1 MKLLREISEENTVEL
16 FTEETDGKK
25 TYYIEGIFLQAD
37 VKNRNGRLY
46 PYNIMKNQVNEYI
59 EKYVNDNRA
68 LGELGHPPNPS
79 VNYDKVS
86 HKIVSLQE
94 NSKNFIGRAK
104 IMDTPKGKIVKTLMD
119 EGVKMGAS
127 SRALGSLKEVNGVK
141 IVQEDFHLITAADIV
156 SDPSAPDAFVTN
168 LMEDKE
174 WIWDNGNL
182 IVLEKEIKNSI
193 NTLSKN
199 GKLNEDTLLKVFNY
213 ILSKI

>member
-1 MKLLREISEENTVEL
+1 MKLLREINDENKIELIVEES
-16 FTEETDGKK
+16 DGRKN
-25 TYYIEGIFLQAD
+25 YFIEGIFLQAD

-46 PYNIMKNQVNEYI
+46 PYEIMKNQVNEYVEMYI
-59 EKYVNDNRA
+59 NDNRA
-68 LGELGHPPNPS
+68 LGELGHPTNPS
-79 VNYDKVS
+79 VNYDKAS
-86 HKIVSLQE
+86 HKIISLRE
-94 NSKNFIGRAK
+94 DAKNFIGKAK
-104 IMDTPKGKIVKTLMD
+104 IMDTPQGRIVKTLMD

-127 SRALGSLKEVNGVK
+127 SRALGSLKDINGVK

-174 WIWDNGNL
+174 WIWENGNL

-193 NTLSKN
+193 NTISKN

>member
-86 HKIVSLQE
+86 HKIV
-94 NSKNFIGRAK
+94 
-104 IMDTPKGKIVKTLMD
+104 
-119 EGVKMGAS
+119 
-127 SRALGSLKEVNGVK
+127 
-141 IVQEDFHLITAADIV
+141 
-156 SDPSAPDAFVTN
+156 
-168 LMEDKE
+168 
-174 WIWDNGNL
+174 
-182 IVLEKEIKNSI
+182 
-193 NTLSKN
+193 
-199 GKLNEDTLLKVFNY
+199 
-213 ILSKI
+213 

>member
-1 MKLLREISEENTVEL
+1 MKLLREISHENNVEL
-16 FTEETDGKK
+16 ITEETDGQK

-46 PYNIMKNQVNEYI
+46 PYEIMKNQVNEYI

-86 HKIVSLQE
+86 HKIISLQE

-104 IMDTPKGKIVKTLMD
+104 IMNTPQGKIVKTLMD

-168 LMEDKE
+168 LMEDKD

-182 IVLEKEIKNSI
+182 IVLEKEIKTSI
-193 NTLSKN
+193 NTLSKK
-199 GKLNEDTLLKVFNY
+199 GKLNEDALLKVFNY

>member
-1 MKLLREISEENTVEL
+1 MKLLREISHENNVEL
-16 FTEETDGKK
+16 ITEETDGQK

-46 PYNIMKNQVNEYI
+46 PYEIMKNQVNEYI

-86 HKIVSLQE
+86 HKIISLRE
-94 NSKNFIGRAK
+94 DSKNFIGRAK
-104 IMDTPKGKIVKTLMD
+104 ILNTPQGKIVKTLMD

-127 SRALGSLKEVNGVK
+127 SRALGSLKDVNGVK

-168 LMEDKE
+168 LMEDKD

-182 IVLEKEIKNSI
+182 IVLEKEIKTSI
-193 NTLSKN
+193 NTLSKK
-199 GKLNEDTLLKVFNY
+199 GKLNETTLLNVFNY

>member
-1 MKLLREISEENTVEL
+1 
-16 FTEETDGKK
+16 
-25 TYYIEGIFLQAD
+25 
-37 VKNRNGRLY
+37 
-46 PYNIMKNQVNEYI
+46 
-59 EKYVNDNRA
+59 
-68 LGELGHPPNPS
+68 
-79 VNYDKVS
+79 
-86 HKIVSLQE
+86 
-94 NSKNFIGRAK
+94 
-104 IMDTPKGKIVKTLMD
+104 MDTPKGKIVKTLMD

-182 IVLEKEIKNSI
+182 IELEKEIKNSI

>member
-1 MKLLREISEENTVEL
+1 MKLLRETNSEYAVEL
-16 FTEETDGKK
+16 ITEDVDGKK
-25 TYYIEGIFLQAD
+25 NYFIEGIFLQAD

-46 PYNIMKNQVNEYI
+46 PYEIMKKQVDQYI
-59 EKYVNDNRA
+59 ESYINDNRA

-79 VNYDKVS
+79 INYDKVS
-86 HKIVSLQE
+86 HKIVSLKE
-94 NSKNFIGRAK
+94 NSKNFVGKAK
-104 IMDTPKGKIVKTLMD
+104 IMDTPQGKIVKTLID
-119 EGVKMGAS
+119 EGIKMGAS
-127 SRALGSLKEVNGVK
+127 SRALGSLKDVNGVK

-174 WIWDNGNL
+174 WIWENGNL

-193 NTLSKN
+193 NTLSKK